1 MSEAKITLEAWAAKH
16 YDPAP
21 SQYILRRWVRAG
33 EVLPEPE
40 KVGHAYYVV
49 PNARRIY
56 IDPKAHRVG
65 LVERLKAA

>member
-1 MSEAKITLEAWAAKH
+1 MSAKITLEAWAAKH

-40 KVGHAYYVV
+40 KVGHSYYVD
-49 PNARRIY
+49 PNARRVLA
-56 IDPKAHRVG
+56 PRRVG